1 MLVASILKI
10 FYWFG
15 AYYDT
20 SLLIQAC
27 LMIIVQTILLKVALD
42 NRAPTGS
49 RGGVEHRP
57 FSAYSADSVLEDVM
71 AGKRP
76 FNFWRWNN
84 AKPYF
89 QFLAYLFGTLLF
101 VHVLLP
107 FISRT
112 TFYITL
118 LGYVGLAIEAFL
130 PVPQILKNHNARSCK
145 GFRLSVIINWLAGDT
160 MKMSYFFLSKEF
172 VPWPFRLC
180 GIFQA
185 CCDTYL
191 GLQYYMYGDGSRNRG
206 FEMNSIGKPTMMS

>member
-1 MLVASILKI
+1 MLVASILKL

-20 SLLIQAC
+20 SLFIQAC
-27 LMIIVQTILLKVALD
+27 LMLVVQTVLLKVALD
-42 NRAPTGS
+42 NRAPSGS

-57 FSAYSADSVLEDVM
+57 FSAYSADSILEDIL

-89 QFLAYLFGTLLF
+89 QFLAYMFGTLLF

-107 FISRT
+107 FVSRT
-112 TFYITL
+112 PFYISL

-185 CCDTYL
+185 CCDSYL
-191 GLQYYMYGDGSRNRG
+191 GLQFYMYGDGSRNRVL
-206 FEMNSIGKPTMMS
+206 EMNQIGKPAISS

>member
-20 SLLIQAC
+20 ALLIQAG
-27 LMIIVQTILLKVALD
+27 LMIVMQTILLKVALD
-42 NRAPTGS
+42 NRPPSGS
-49 RGGVEHRP
+49 KGGLEHRP
-57 FSAYSADSVLEDVM
+57 FSAYSADGILEDIM

-76 FNFWRWNN
+76 FNFWRWSN
-84 AKPYF
+84 ARPYF
-89 QFLAYLFGTLLF
+89 QFLAYMTGTLLLI
-101 VHVLLP
+101 HVMLP

-112 TFYITL
+112 PFYISL
-118 LGYVGLAIEAFL
+118 LGYVGLAIEALL

-185 CCDTYL
+185 CCDMYL
-191 GLQYYMYGDGSRNRG
+191 GLQFYMYGDGSRHRTI
-206 FEMNSIGKPTMMS
+206 EMSQMSKGTM